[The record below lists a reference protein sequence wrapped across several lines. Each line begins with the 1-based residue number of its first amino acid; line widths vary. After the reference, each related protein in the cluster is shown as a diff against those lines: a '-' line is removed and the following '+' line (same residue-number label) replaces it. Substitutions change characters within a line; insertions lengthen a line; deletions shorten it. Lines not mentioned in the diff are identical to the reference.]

1 MGFDVEPF
9 RAAVHEGDWKLVW
22 KVALPSRVELFNLAQ
37 DPSEETNLAAQNLP
51 IVARLKQ
58 RIEALSQEAT
68 PSLFLTEA
76 LGAAKSVLFTS
87 VATPE
92 DAEAIENQP

>member
-1 MGFDVEPF
+1 MADE
-9 RAAVHEGDWKLVW
+9 AV
-22 KVALPSRVELFNLAQ
+22 
-37 DPSEETNLAAQNLP
+37 
-51 IVARLKQ
+51 
-58 RIEALSQEAT
+58 
-68 PSLFLTEA
+68 PSLFLSEA